1 MASVR
6 TKKGKLG
13 WLLRLGVSAV
23 VLVVIFRLVP
33 PAQIVAA
40 ARQLSPAT
48 WLLSLAL
55 FLFGHLVAAF
65 KWRLLVG
72 DEIPVGAALR
82 AHLAGL
88 SANIALPGV
97 AGGDVVRAA
106 LVAPLVRSR
115 AQLAVGSLMDR
126 VIDTVG
132 LLCIALA
139 GSWLVLADRSSGVRI
154 FLLVAILA
162 AVIGGVAGLFAAR
175 PLERWVL
182 RTLPNRKIGT
192 VAARLLGALGE
203 FAARPWRLLSC
214 LLLSLAVQCL
224 FVTINIWLADDI
236 GLHLPAASWFAA
248 WSLAK
253 IIAIAPISFGGLG
266 VREASMAALLQPF
279 GAPPQQ
285 VVAVGLVWQTILYAS
300 GFIGFLVQAL
310 VSASRRGAP
319 VKASL

>member
-1 MASVR
+1 MASAPA
-6 TKKGKLG
+6 KKGKLG
-13 WLLRLGVSAV
+13 WVLRLGVSAV

-65 KWRLLVG
+65 KWRLLAG
-72 DEIPVGAALR
+72 DEIPVGAAIR

-106 LVAPLVRSR
+106 LVAPLARSR

-126 VIDTVG
+126 VIDTLG
-132 LLCIALA
+132 LLFIALV
-139 GSWLVLADRSSGVRI
+139 GSWLALADRASGVRI

-162 AVIGGVAGLFAAR
+162 SVIGGVAGLFAAR

-182 RTLPNRKIGT
+182 RTLPGGKVGT

-203 FAARPWRLLSC
+203 FATRPGRLLVC

-236 GLHLPAASWFAA
+236 GLHVRATRTAQEST
-248 WSLAK
+248 LAK

-310 VSASRRGAP
+310 VTASRRGAP